1 MTGRIENKN
10 PFQPNF
16 TITSDML
23 QASSLIIQKQDMKE
37 DNKSIYSFKT
47 FDILETHMM
56 VFDR

>member
-37 DNKSIYSFKT
+37 DKQI
-47 FDILETHMM
+47 
-56 VFDR
+56 V

>member
-1 MTGRIENKN
+1 MGLTTNDAQYNAE
-10 PFQPNF
+10 
-16 TITSDML
+16 L
-23 QASSLIIQKQDMKE
+23 WYQKAGQDMKE